1 MWARLILRK
10 GGENRAATRGISAV
24 RKPRG
29 QRSGKPATAVKRACK
44 ISTVRE
50 RKRRD
55 TPRAPKKNKD
65 YPPKMAGLRAARSP
79 RCSRAESPACA
90 GVSDGRK
97 KTELPHWAIPLF
109 SFIQTKTIGGNWHSP
124 LYFRQAEMS
133 NSPRT
138 TLQGTP
144 FDLQIFSKFSPNF
157 SECVAS
163 SFPFG

>member
-29 QRSGKPATAVKRACK
+29 QRRGKPATAVKRACK

-65 YPPKMAGLRAARSP
+65 YPPENGWITR
-79 RCSRAESPACA
+79 
-90 GVSDGRK
+90 RK
-97 KTELPHWAIPLF
+97 KSALLSRGVARVRGRFGRAKKNETAALGNPVFAFP
-109 SFIQTKTIGGNWHSP
+109 QARTIGGNWHSP
-124 LYFRQAEMS
+124 PYFRQAEMS

-144 FDLQIFSKFSPNF
+144 FDLQIFSKFLPNF

-163 SFPFG
+163 SFPFE